1 MVAQGDASRIASKTF
16 GHKEKES
23 LLAMKAL
30 IEKSL
35 QFIEETG
42 TPAFAKEEPS
52 TKEEPK
58 EDDDVEMLL

>member
-16 GHKEKES
+16 GQKEKES

-30 IEKSL
+30 IEESL
-35 QFIEETG
+35 RSIEETQTVG
-42 TPAFAKEEPS
+42 IVKEEPT

>member
-1 MVAQGDASRIASKTF
+1 MVAQGDAAKIASKTF

-35 QFIEETG
+35 RSIEETG
-42 TPAFAKEEPS
+42 TAEFVKEKPVRKEEA
-52 TKEEPK
+52 KA
-58 EDDDVEMLL
+58 DDDVEMIL